1 MNTLLRS
8 GLASLLAIATT
19 ASALADTTEITV
31 QNEVPVPMSMGALG
45 DSITAGAMAN
55 YRRKDAVEILP
66 LFLAQA
72 LAAFATNNFT
82 PFERRDYSWSTG
94 HVGFPAEVKSHARRL
109 RELLPFGAN
118 FKVKNAAV
126 SGAEGID
133 VLQDQW
139 PKLRQWS
146 HDKLGRSAPEYVTLL
161 IGANNV
167 CRDLVEDMTPTD
179 VFMSQVG
186 SVMDEILATS
196 PDTHIMVSALPAIE
210 TLRDVASNS
219 KLLGFAPAETCRDF
233 WQLANVCYT
242 LTREEDPARRAQ
254 VAERVRDYN
263 LALAKYAE
271 ARRAQYGDRVRVSMN
286 VYEGRFTENDISVD
300 CFHPNP
306 DGQNKLADYTWANS
320 WWNSSAK

>member
-1 MNTLLRS
+1 MNTFLSS
-8 GLASLLAIATT
+8 GLASFLALATT
-19 ASALADTTEITV
+19 ASAVADTNETAV
-31 QNEVPVPMSMGALG
+31 QNEVPVPLSMGALG

-55 YRRKDAVEILP
+55 YRRKDAVQTLP

-72 LAAFATNNFT
+72 LAAFAKNDFT

-94 HVGFPAEVKSHARRL
+94 HFGLPVEVKSHARRL
-109 RELLPFGAN
+109 KELLPFGTN

-126 SGAEGID
+126 SGAESLD

-167 CRDLVEDMTPTD
+167 CRDLVEDMTPTE
-179 VFMSQVG
+179 VFMSHVG
-186 SVMDEILATS
+186 GVMDEILATS

-210 TLRDVASNS
+210 TLRDVASDS

-233 WQLANVCYT
+233 WELANVCFT
-242 LTREEDPARRAQ
+242 LTREEDPARRAM

-263 LALAKYAE
+263 LALRHYAE
-271 ARRAQYGDRVRVSMN
+271 TRRAQYGDRVRVSWN
-286 VYEGRFTENDISVD
+286 VYEGRFTDNDISVD

-306 DGQNKLADYTWANS
+306 EGQNKIADYTWTNS
-320 WWNSSAK
+320 WWSASAK